1 MPTVSEKNYFDL
13 GFGYRFSDNIVGRLS
28 IANLTAT
35 KPAFMADTGPAVGN
49 TDPGMYDLFGRS
61 YTLSFS
67 LQY

>member
-1 MPTVSEKNYFDL
+1 MCCEPKSELNAIAYNNL
-13 GFGYRFSDNIVGRLS
+13 IWAIIGRLS
-28 IANLTAT
+28 IANLTET
-35 KPAFMADTGPAVGN
+35 SPAFMADAAAVN

>member
-1 MPTVSEKNYFDL
+1 MPTVSAKNYIDL
-13 GFGYRFSDNIVGRLS
+13 GFGYRFSDNIAARLS

-35 KPAFMADTGPAVGN
+35 SPAFMADAGTAGN

-67 LQY
+67 LEY